1 MLRNVDNLLGLSV
14 VASDGE
20 AGHLHDLYFDDQTW
34 TIRYLVADTGS
45 WLFGRRVLI
54 SPQVA
59 RLNTSLEQPDRLP
72 DAIHLALTQE
82 QIENSP
88 DINLNQPV
96 SRQHEVELHGYYGW
110 LGYWQ
115 VDPLVAPVGATPH
128 MPMREQPAVNRSELV
143 DAEMADADGSL
154 TATDASNSVEPNSQ
168 EPARQEPARQEPARQ
183 EPDSHLR
190 SAREVMGYNIHATD
204 NEIGHVEDMLL
215 DEENYELRYLVV
227 DTRNWLPGKQVLV
240 ATDWVREVKWTE
252 SAVQVGITRA
262 QVENSPVYSA
272 RSPISREFEIELYNA
287 YDLPGYWI

>member
-1 MLRNVDNLLGLSV
+1 MLRKIDDLLGLSI

-20 AGHLHDLYFDDQTW
+20 AGRVHDLYFDDQTW
-34 TIRYLVADTGS
+34 TVRYLVAETGS
-45 WLFGRRVLI
+45 WLFGRRVLV

-59 RLNTSLEQPDRLP
+59 ELNTDPNQSARLP
-72 DAIHLALTQE
+72 DTVQLTLTQK
-82 QIENSP
+82 QIEDSP

-115 VDPLVAPVGATPH
+115 VDPLVAPPVATPYVSVG
-128 MPMREQPAVNRSELV
+128 EQLVTDRDETIDAKMSEINEPLAAE
-143 DAEMADADGSL
+143 DAPEAGEAAG
-154 TATDASNSVEPNSQ
+154 
-168 EPARQEPARQEPARQ
+168 R
-183 EPDSHLR
+183 EPDSRLR

-204 NEIGHVEDMLL
+204 NDIGHVEDMLL
-215 DEENYELRYLVV
+215 DEESYELRYLVV
-227 DTRNWLPGKQVLV
+227 DTRNWLPGKKVLV
-240 ATDWVREVKWTE
+240 ATDWVREVKWIE

-272 RSPISREFEIELYNA
+272 RNPISREFEIELYNA

>member
-1 MLRNVDNLLGLSV
+1 MLRKVDDLLGLSLM
-14 VASDGE
+14 ASDGE
-20 AGHLHDLYFDDQTW
+20 AGRLHDLYFDDQTW
-34 TIRYLVADTGS
+34 TVRYLVADTGP

-54 SPQVA
+54 SPQA
-59 RLNTSLEQPDRLP
+59 TQLNTNPEQPDRPP

-115 VDPLVAPVGATPH
+115 VDPLAAPMGATPYV
-128 MPMREQPAVNRSELV
+128 PMSEQLAANRSELA
-143 DAEMADADGSL
+143 DAETPETDDSPA
-154 TATDASNSVEPNSQ
+154 ATDAPNPMESN
-168 EPARQEPARQEPARQ
+168 RQ

-204 NEIGHVEDMLL
+204 NEIGHVEDMLF
-215 DEENYELRYLVV
+215 DEESYELRYLVV

-240 ATDWVREVKWTE
+240 ATEWVRQVKWIE
-252 SAVQVGITRA
+252 SAVEVAITRA

-272 RSPISREFEIELYNA
+272 RNPISREFEIELYNA